1 MLCECGTAEAFFI
14 PLFLNSQV
22 DTDPVSCT
30 TVPPELQEAQQEA
43 FPQPLEQEQQQ
54 LDSPINNGTGNEVGN
69 NGEVYTRRLA
79 AEGKKVRGIHK
90 TFSKCPIITF

>member
-22 DTDPVSCT
+22 NNDPVIGT
-30 TVPPELQEAQQEA
+30 TVPPKLQEPQQGA
-43 FPQPLEQEQQQ
+43 FPQPGQQEQQQ
-54 LDSPINNGTGNEVGN
+54 LDPPIDNGTGNEVGN
-69 NGEVYTRRLA
+69 NGEVYTRKLA

-90 TFSKCPIITF
+90 AF